1 MNELTNESD
10 IAQVDA
16 DNDDSDLQ
24 APAKVDV
31 TNAEV
36 TVLAAD
42 IHMDYRVTIDADK
55 STKRRPLSFGKP
67 RTTFHA
73 LKGVSLYACEGEFI
87 GLLGRNGSGKS
98 TFLRVLA
105 GLESPTSGTVMASSK
120 PQLLGVSAAL
130 LPNLSGLENIRL
142 GLLAMG
148 MSPEEAEKR
157 RDRIVEFADIG
168 NSIRMPM
175 RTYSS
180 GMGARL
186 RFAISVA
193 ADPEILMIDEAL
205 STGDA
210 AFLER
215 SQHAMRSLM
224 KRSGTGFLVS
234 HSAGTIESMCSRA
247 VWMDQGEVVA
257 DGEPTEVLRQ
267 YQRFAKALAKG
278 RLEGANKIRRE
289 EREALQSRNYLP
301 SNH

>member
-1 MNELTNESD
+1 MSEPTD
-10 IAQVDA
+10 AAQLSVVEQDE
-16 DNDDSDLQ
+16 SDLQ

-31 TNAEV
+31 SDAQV

-55 STKRRPLSFGKP
+55 SAKTKFRFGKP

-105 GLESPTSGTVMASSK
+105 GLESPTSGVVMASSK

-148 MSPEEAEKR
+148 MTPEEAQAR

-168 NSIRMPM
+168 DSIRMPM

-205 STGDA
+205 ATGDA

-215 SQHAMRSLM
+215 SQHAMRALM

-247 VWMDQGEVVA
+247 VWMDQGEVIA
-257 DGEPTEVLRQ
+257 DGEPADVLRA

-278 RLEGANKIRRE
+278 RPEGAAKIRRE
-289 EREALQSRNYLP
+289 QLEALQARDYLP
-301 SNH
+301 ANH

>member
-1 MNELTNESD
+1 
-10 IAQVDA
+10 
-16 DNDDSDLQ
+16 
-24 APAKVDV
+24 
-31 TNAEV
+31 
-36 TVLAAD
+36 
-42 IHMDYRVTIDADK
+42 MDYRVTLDADK
-55 STKRRPLSFGKP
+55 NTKRGKFQIGKA

-73 LKGVSLYACEGEFI
+73 LRGVSLYAVEGEFI

-105 GLESPTSGTVMASSK
+105 GLETPTSGTVMASAK

-148 MSPEEAEKR
+148 MSPEEAEER

-168 NSIRMPM
+168 DSIRMPM

-193 ADPEILMIDEAL
+193 ADPEIIMIDEAL
-205 STGDA
+205 ATGDA

-215 SQHAMRSLM
+215 SQQAMRGLM
-224 KRSGTGFLVS
+224 GRSGTGFLVS
-234 HSAGTIESMCSRA
+234 HSAGTIQSMCTRA
-247 VWMDQGEVVA
+247 VWMDQGEVIA
-257 DGEPTEVLRQ
+257 DGDPAEVLRQ

-278 RLEGANKIRRE
+278 RPEGAAKVRRE
-289 EREALQSRNYLP
+289 QREALEARNFLP

>member
-1 MNELTNESD
+1 
-10 IAQVDA
+10 
-16 DNDDSDLQ
+16 
-24 APAKVDV
+24 
-31 TNAEV
+31 
-36 TVLAAD
+36 
-42 IHMDYRVTIDADK
+42 MDYRVTLDADK
-55 STKRRPLSFGKP
+55 NSKRGKLQIGKA

-73 LKGVSLYACEGEFI
+73 LRGVSLYACEGEFV

-105 GLESPTSGTVMASSK
+105 GLETPTSGTVMATAK

-148 MSPEEAEKR
+148 MSPEEAEAR

-168 NSIRMPM
+168 DSIRMPM

-193 ADPEILMIDEAL
+193 ADPEIIMIDEAL
-205 STGDA
+205 ATGDA

-215 SQHAMRSLM
+215 SQLAMRQLM
-224 KRSGTGFLVS
+224 TRSGTGFLVS

-247 VWMDQGEVVA
+247 VWMDQGQVVA
-257 DGEPTEVLRQ
+257 DGEPSEVLRQ

-278 RLEGANKIRRE
+278 RPEGAAKIRRE
-289 EREALQSRNYLP
+289 QREALEARNFLP
-301 SNH
+301 GNH